1 MKTTLI
7 CPSSGQEFFPKRS
20 NQRFFDGKS
29 RNKYYNDIAKT
40 ERDKRNPI
48 VKALKLNHQ
57 LLTRILG
64 DKNRAM
70 CSRDYLLG
78 GGFTFTHLTSVIT
91 IEGKQAAIVYDMAYQ
106 KDKDGNYIIVRI

>member
-1 MKTTLI
+1 MKTTLT
-7 CPSSGQEFFPKRS
+7 CPSSGQEFVPKRS

-29 RNKYYNDIAKT
+29 RNKYYNDIAKN

-64 DKNRAM
+64 DKNTAK

-78 GGFTFTHLTSVIT
+78 GGFTFTHLTSVMT
-91 IEGKQAAIVYDMAYQ
+91 VEGKQVAIVYDMAYK
-106 KDKDGNYIIVRI
+106 KDEDGSYKIVRI